1 MLWLVSLSS
10 HLRLRAGQKAYRDSY
25 FVRLERQALIA
36 TVEDDFIED
45 DDELEDLLANKS
57 MEDNDDEDVW
67 DEDDEYLAMIAAE
80 GARLRASKR
89 GESLDA
95 ASDGVE
101 DDDDEE
107 EDEDIDEELNVETP
121 LDSIDPYV
129 RFKAAL
135 SGDLFCH

>member
-1 MLWLVSLSS
+1 
-10 HLRLRAGQKAYRDSY
+10 
-25 FVRLERQALIA
+25 
-36 TVEDDFIED
+36 
-45 DDELEDLLANKS
+45 

-121 LDSIDPYV
+121 LDSIDPYI

-135 SGDLFCH
+135 SGDLFLSLKDASTRHSLNDRFCFFNSLPKREPSGISGRDDIPIS